1 MKEKGFSLIELLVVV
16 AIIGV
21 LATVGIVAFNG
32 YIERAKDRVLKTNHN
47 LVVKF
52 LMAKAIQCDLG
63 HEYITFKNAAGQL
76 NVNYS
81 CNSKSKT
88 DFVSK
93 LLVHVNNNIC
103 KNIYRSNRGCMVVT
117 GGYIEEAIAV
127 DLSPGNS
134 GCSIS
139 VRTYP
144 VKSLNPVAGVHGY
157 GKKLF
162 NMPIWC

>member
-16 AIIGV
+16 AIIGI
-21 LATVGIVAFNG
+21 LAAAGTVAFNG
-32 YIERAKDRVLKTNHN
+32 YIERTKDRVLKHNHH

-52 LMAKAIQCDLG
+52 LMAKAAQCDLG
-63 HEYITFKNAAGQL
+63 DEYITFKDMAGQL
-76 NVNYS
+76 NVKYS
-81 CNSKSKT
+81 CYSKNKS
-88 DFVSK
+88 DFVNK

-134 GCSIS
+134 SCSIHI
-139 VRTYP
+139 RTYP
-144 VKSLNPVAGVHGY
+144 VKSLNPVTGVYGY